1 MTFLFLDDFRDTGEL
16 KFHYTSHLPH
26 PNCNLECSPKRIA
39 TDSYCHI
46 YIANCYSKCVHIIDR
61 NGNFLN
67 TFAVKTLEV
76 VHKLWWV
83 SIPLEERYRDRKKK
97 IIFSIW
103 RNRIIQNYLILKSIT
118 HLYGIFF
125 TKYFWQLNT
134 LTMMKCLL
142 LIKNTI
148 NYI

>member
-97 IIFSIW
+97 IFSIW